1 MQQNTI
7 REYNNKY
14 VVEQKLL
21 DKRRMCALQWD
32 ISGYIMYIKVAH
44 FHSNVDSK
52 LVFYLCV
59 ADAISST
66 GRYFRNISWQETQ
79 YVRLL
84 NICFMYSVP
93 QKTLD
98 V

>member
-14 VVEQKLL
+14 VVKQKLL
-21 DKRRMCALQWD
+21 DKRRMCAVR
-32 ISGYIMYIKVAH
+32 YIWLHDVKVAH
-44 FHSNVDSK
+44 FYSNVDSK

-66 GRYFRNISWQETQ
+66 GRYFRNISGQETQ